1 MLFKRVLL
9 NDVVFFS
16 AVSSGLAA
24 PISID
29 TVATVKNLLAG
40 LSSQSGEFHEA
51 LPQIE
56 GEVLLLRAKDQ
67 EPAEIRTRIAT
78 ILRSKWTQTE
88 KGWRLV
94 PDEDLWKALRSART
108 KEIASVIQRGFADQE
123 KDTPAKLT
131 VADLREL
138 DVAQD
143 AASANRRTKGS
154 WAQTFSFL
162 NGRAPGNRAAFRI
175 LKLIGAME
183 LAGMRPETR
192 KVFSSEPTRMQQAL
206 PAAALTVANK
216 ALDEYALY
224 ESVIPRKD
232 DSANFGMFGSDGG
245 FVASNYLTAQGP
257 VANVQ
262 IALYRGSQQLNFFAH
277 LVAYNRAGKEVY
289 RATYNC
295 AFDSLVPNA
304 SKEIARQRTGWTPG
318 EANARATFTE
328 EGLLSKEIFDPNK
341 VGGAGIDMMMSG
353 GGPPP
358 YPWRKAS
365 ITMSSSLK
373 SAAVPVTEDQ
383 RGKFS
388 SPETIDPLGFH
399 VKEAL
404 LLATPSSSNVIALV
418 PDSLTHE
425 VSKSVLE
432 DARVGEIKEELGFAG
447 MIRRE
452 ENGWWT
458 WEPSDIPGSKDVR
471 LSRAALA
478 RALAEVAGNT
488 IWTLDQQTTYVSQRP
503 RGLRGSF
510 DLALLGS
517 LFPLANAVTLPDGD
531 ILGHMRLWGS
541 LSPELRRQLREGRP
555 VTYGSL
561 NATQKA
567 IYNDIIFNGPGGP
580 VDKTAPYQP
589 GMVLEGRDRG
599 IERTVALGGGIPP
612 DASIAAVM
620 EVEPGALA
628 KFESGAIR
636 LYSARSLY
644 SSLSIVEEFP
654 NWFATSSTMS
664 QFAEVDIVNILL
676 SLNLRPNYSSTP
688 VGKWLFGINTT
699 KKLSFGSLGDMSAK
713 FKTLYEGARAD
724 DEKAKADRKKSGRG

>member
-1 MLFKRVLL
+1 MLLKRVILTF
-9 NDVVFFS
+9 VVFAS
-16 AVSSGLAA
+16 ALSSSFAA

-29 TVATVKNLLAG
+29 TVATVKNLLAV

-56 GEVLLLRAKDQ
+56 GEVVLLRAKDQ

-94 PDEDLWKALRSART
+94 PDEDLWKALRIAKT

-123 KDTPAKLT
+123 KVTPAKLA
-131 VADLREL
+131 VSDLREL

-143 AASANRRTKGS
+143 AASSNRRTKGS
-154 WAQTFSFL
+154 WAQTFAFL

-206 PAAALTVANK
+206 PPAALTVANK

-224 ESVIPRKD
+224 ESVIPRKSN
-232 DSANFGMFGSDGG
+232 SANFGMFGSDGG
-245 FVASNYLTAQGP
+245 FVTSNYLTAQGP
-257 VANVQ
+257 VASVQ
-262 IALYRGSQQLNFFAH
+262 IVLYRRSKELNFFGH
-277 LVAYNRAGKEVY
+277 LAAYNRAGKEIY
-289 RATYNC
+289 TATYNC

-318 EANARATFTE
+318 DANAKAKFTE
-328 EGLLSKEIFDPNK
+328 EGLLSKEIFDENK
-341 VGGAGIDMMMSG
+341 GGGAGIDTVMSS

-358 YPWRKAS
+358 YPWRKAN
-365 ITMSSSLK
+365 IMMSSSLK
-373 SAAVPVTEDQ
+373 SAAVSVTEDQ
-383 RGKFS
+383 RARFS
-388 SPETIDPLGFH
+388 SPDTIDPLGFH
-399 VKEAL
+399 VREAI
-404 LLATPSSSNVIALV
+404 LLATPSATNVIALV

-425 VSKSVLE
+425 VSKCVQE

-452 ENGWWT
+452 DNGWWT
-458 WEPSDIPGSKDVR
+458 WEPSDIPGEKDVR

-478 RALAEVAGNT
+478 KALAEVAGNT
-488 IWTLDQQTTYVSQRP
+488 IWTLDQQATYISQRP

-510 DLALLGS
+510 DFALLGS
-517 LFPLANAVTLPDGD
+517 LFPLANAVTLPQGD
-531 ILGHMRLWGS
+531 VLGQMRLWGS
-541 LSPELRRQLREGRP
+541 LSPELRRHLRDGRP

-567 IYNDIIFNGPGGP
+567 IYNDIIFNGPAGP
-580 VDKTAPYQP
+580 LDQTAPYRP
-589 GMVLEGRDRG
+589 GMVLEGRDKG

-612 DASIAAVM
+612 DASITAVM

-636 LYSARSLY
+636 LYPARSLY
-644 SSLSIVEEFP
+644 SSMAIVEEFP
-654 NWFATSSTMS
+654 NWFVTSSTMS

-688 VGKWLFGINTT
+688 VGKWLFGINT
-699 KKLSFGSLGDMSAK
+699 KKELSFGSLGDMSAK
-713 FKTLYEGARAD
+713 FKALYERARAE
-724 DEKAKADRKKSGRG
+724 DEKAKADRNKNGKG